1 MMAVGAPQRATLL
14 SWRRLLRDWAR
25 VRISPA
31 DGGLRTVP
39 RGTWV
44 EWTGTGQRGCGQ
56 RVRRSVERQLYDARV
71 HVIYEGGT
79 RHSLGTIASNARGPT
94 TPVPWLPRPLFI
106 EVTLVVGGG
115 VYRSQAIDVV
125 QGEVLQ
131 IRVPAD
137 LETSGF
143 FRRVRR

>member
-1 MMAVGAPQRATLL
+1 MF
-14 SWRRLLRDWAR
+14 
-25 VRISPA
+25 
-31 DGGLRTVP
+31 
-39 RGTWV
+39 V
-44 EWTGTGQRGCGQ
+44 E
-56 RVRRSVERQLYDARV
+56 VVNDNYYDARV
-71 HVIYEGGT
+71 HLIYDGGT

-94 TPVPWLPRPLFI
+94 EAVPWLPRPLFV

-125 QGEVLQ
+125 QGEVLV
-131 IRVPAD
+131 IRVPAN

>member
-1 MMAVGAPQRATLL
+1 MIGRACGFLLLMLACARSRAAPGLNGPE
-14 SWRRLLRDWAR
+14 
-25 VRISPA
+25 PA
-31 DGGLRTVP
+31 SEDVDSVF
-39 RGTWV
+39 V
-44 EWTGTGQRGCGQ
+44 E
-56 RVRRSVERQLYDARV
+56 VLNDNYYDARV